1 MADEPNQAL
10 DPSAFVDDEALHQR
24 IARHL
29 GKDSFNAA
37 IKTLE
42 SEGFPKKV
50 ALFRGRYLP
59 SVLAWLEDK
68 YGVRANADVSIEDG
82 KERFDDA
89 PTRQNTRPQNRP
101 AASAVLDRPPGGAG
115 HHGVSRR
122 LHTVAGGSR

>member
-1 MADEPNQAL
+1 MTEPLDQGL
-10 DPSAFVDDEALHQR
+10 DPSAFVDEEELHWR

-37 IKTLE
+37 VRTLE
-42 SEGFPKKV
+42 AEGFPKKI

-59 SVLAWLEDK
+59 GVLAWLEDK

-82 KERFDDA
+82 KEQFDA
-89 PTRQNTRPQNRP
+89 PARQNTGPQNRP
-101 AASAVLDRPPGGAG
+101 AASTILDRAPGGAG